1 VVNLSK
7 MDAFSAQKSAA
18 IENRLNI
25 CKYITFLSVFIKT
38 NGQQNLCVNFQ
49 VNRLI
54 SVAILSVRINNNE
67 AENNDVMCTVGFTDF
82 DKIF

>member
-1 VVNLSK
+1 

-25 CKYITFLSVFIKT
+25 CKYNTFLSVFMKT

-54 SVAILSVRINNNE
+54 SVSIISFRKNNTE
-67 AENNDVMCTVGFTDF
+67 A
-82 DKIF
+82 